1 MDWTFL
7 LKSVVGLVAVTDP
20 LGVVPI
26 FLSVTRGQRPAE
38 LRRVALMTT
47 LTVLITLTTFALI
60 GQGILWLFGV
70 TLPALRVGGGLLL
83 VVMALPMLQG
93 LMSPGKQNAT
103 EAAEIA
109 ERQSVAFVPLGIPLL
124 AGPGAISAVML
135 LAQQAESAS
144 RMAGLATAIIVT
156 TLLVFVALRLSGRL
170 QRYLG
175 PTEQA
180 IINRLVGLIM
190 LVMGVQFMADG
201 LIGFFPL
208 LAGE

>member
-26 FLSVTRGQRPAE
+26 FISVTRGQRSGE
-38 LRRVALMTT
+38 LRRVALLTT
-47 LTVLITLTTFALI
+47 LTVLVTLTVFALI
-60 GQGILWLFGV
+60 GQGILWMFGV

-93 LMSPGKQNAT
+93 MMSPGKQNPT

-109 ERQSVAFVPLGIPLL
+109 ERRSVAIVPLGIPLL

-135 LAQQAESAS
+135 LAQQAETVDRVGS
-144 RMAGLATAIIVT
+144 LAIAIAVT

-170 QRYLG
+170 HRYLG
-175 PTEQA
+175 QTEQA
-180 IINRLVGLIM
+180 IITRLVGLVM

-201 LIGFFPL
+201 LVGLFPL
-208 LAGE
+208 LAGS